1 MMNSGIVCWLLCL
14 LVINAI
20 VCEVHTTDQQ
30 ENEPGEGLPNTMVN
44 QSEGNEKSK
53 NIPVLIA
60 NQSKAASAGNLIDS
74 QQCEDV
80 KNVSVKILE
89 QVKNLTQDF
98 NELKQFMETFT
109 KVINCTENIRNSTLI
124 DGIAALISS
133 QNQSRGQL
141 ASATQQLSE
150 LFTEIK
156 MDRTEST
163 KVRLAIESYNQTIED
178 LFKSME
184 DMFQNDDRL
193 TIHDLQIKLDS
204 YFKDTIR
211 GLGDTIRSKASEV
224 RQFCETLKTDGD
236 AEDIEDIK
244 QNITTILANVM
255 ASSTVLTEITEK
267 IVSLPFQLKVLFL
280 VLVLVLLIQF
290 VTVLVIVTCW
300 WKLSKNSSYS
310 LVNEAIPMRS
320 FSQVSNIA
328 TSCVE

>member
-14 LVINAI
+14 LVINAV
-20 VCEVHTTDQQ
+20 VCEVHTTNKQ
-30 ENEPGEGLPNTMVN
+30 ENESGEGLPNTLVN

-60 NQSKAASAGNLIDS
+60 NQSKAASAGNLIDL
-74 QQCEDV
+74 QQCQDV

-109 KVINCTENIRNSTLI
+109 KMINCTVDIRNPTLI

-150 LFTEIK
+150 LFTELK
-156 MDRTEST
+156 MERNEST
-163 KVRLAIESYNQTIED
+163 KVRLAIESYNHTIENH
-178 LFKSME
+178 FKSME

-193 TIHDLQIKLDS
+193 TKHDLHTQL
-204 YFKDTIR
+204 YFFKDTIR

-224 RQFCETLKTDGD
+224 RQFCESLKTDGD
-236 AEDIEDIK
+236 AENIKVIK
-244 QNITTILANVM
+244 QNITTILANGM

-267 IVSLPFQLKVLFL
+267 VGSLQFQLKVLFL
-280 VLVLVLLIQF
+280 VLVLVLLSQF
-290 VTVLVIVTCW
+290 VTVLVFVTCW
-300 WKLSKNSSYS
+300 FELSNNASNDPVIQTK
-310 LVNEAIPMRS
+310 PMRRL
-320 FSQVSNIA
+320 SQVSNIA
-328 TSCVE
+328 NDQR